1 MEETMVKALSEDA
14 GSTKAGASLLIVSS
28 IILLVVQVWHPKG
41 APALSGTALAEAIV
55 AAPGWAEM
63 HLLGSFALA
72 LSACAF
78 VILLSRP
85 GLFGT
90 GADVRASLSI
100 LSIGSLVGSIGF
112 VIDGQRAYIA
122 PAVVRG
128 QDLAL
133 FNALTLLWDDR
144 GLGVHTFV
152 LLGVGAAILAAAQL
166 RAPTLAPRWASALA
180 LVGAVMAAGFGFFV
194 FELRIFPLQMLAI
207 GGAPAYGWLIL
218 VGALALKRLRSATA
232 EAQVATQ

>member
-1 MEETMVKALSEDA
+1 MGKALPDDV
-14 GSTKAGASLLIVSS
+14 GSTKAGAILLIVSS
-28 IILLVVQVWHPKG
+28 IILLIVNVWHPKG
-41 APALSGTALAEAIV
+41 APSLSGTALAEAMV

-63 HLLGSFALA
+63 HLLGSFGLA
-72 LSACAF
+72 LGACAF
-78 VILLSRP
+78 FVLLSRP
-85 GLFGT
+85 ALFGT
-90 GADVRASLSI
+90 GAAVRASLSI
-100 LSIGSLVGSIGF
+100 LSVGSLVGSIGF
-112 VIDGQRAYIA
+112 LIDGQRAYIA

-133 FNALTLLWDDR
+133 FNALTFLWDDR

-152 LLGVGAAILAAAQL
+152 LVGVGAAILAAAQL
-166 RAPTLAPRWASALA
+166 RTPTLAPRWASALA

-218 VGALALKRLRSATA
+218 VGALALKRSRSATA